1 MYRYV
6 ARANI
11 DRYLSVLYSADI
23 TDYERQTV
31 TKLLLG
37 ELDKLRHDPTQLEF
51 AEKRAANGRERVN
64 HARRLCASYALGTTE
79 REESD
84 RLLADVESLHI
95 LLDAFMAACTNS
107 RGILARRFDRR

>member
-1 MYRYV
+1 MYGHV

-11 DRYLSVLYSADI
+11 DRYLSVLYS
-23 TDYERQTV
+23 TDLTHHERQAV

-37 ELDKLRHDPTQLEF
+37 ELDKLGHDPAQLEF

-64 HARRLCASYALGTTE
+64 HARRLRESYALGTTE

-84 RLLADVESLHI
+84 RLLVAVESLQS
-95 LLDAFMAACTNS
+95 LLDAFIVACTSSLGN
-107 RGILARRFDRR
+107 